1 MMPIF
6 QHAYYFDGL
15 SSDQTKN
22 SSNRPLPDWS
32 RELTQCE
39 HGIDVVIATMLGV
52 QPPTLLP

>member
-1 MMPIF
+1 MPIF